1 MRWAAPTAALV
12 LIVASVASAN
22 ATAPGSRGAA
32 RVMDVLGQVRENL
45 EVTRYS
51 HQRRV
56 REHRGQYFF
65 DCSGMVQWVLS
76 RASRR
81 SMVDLREGQRPLAI
95 HFVWRI
101 QRAPT
106 DRFRGGWRRIER
118 ISDVRP
124 GDVFAWR
131 RPEGFRSRNTG
142 HVGFVIAPPRRLDR
156 QLERG
161 PVYLLRLADASRY
174 VHQDDTRPWPGPG
187 GFGMGTMAFLAD
199 EADRP
204 VGYAWAGLHSRG
216 FRETEIVF
224 GRPGP

>member
-1 MRWAAPTAALV
+1 MRRAAPIAALV
-12 LIVASVASAN
+12 LLVASVASAN
-22 ATAPGSRGAA
+22 ATAPGSRGAS
-32 RVMDVLGQVRENL
+32 RVMDVLEHVRENL
-45 EVTRYS
+45 EETRYS

-81 SMVDLREGQRPLAI
+81 SMLDLDEGERPLAI
-95 HFVWRI
+95 HFVRRI
-101 QRAPT
+101 RRAPT
-106 DRFRGGWRRIER
+106 DRYRAGWRRIER
-118 ISDVRP
+118 LSDVRP

-131 RPEGFRSRNTG
+131 RPDGFRSRNTG
-142 HVGFVIAPPRRLDR
+142 HVGFVVAPPRRYQDTSI
-156 QLERG
+156 
-161 PVYLLRLADASRY
+161 YLLRLADASRY

-187 GFGMGTMAFLAD
+187 GFGHGTMAFLAD
-199 EADRP
+199 EEGRP
-204 VGYAWAGLHSRG
+204 IGYAWAGLHSRG